1 MVMYEDGAE
10 PLSPSTMLWERGLVK
25 KMRTT
30 LVTRRR
36 SAFLILSEH
45 LK

>member
-1 MVMYEDGAE
+1 MVMHEDSAE
-10 PLSPSTMLWERGLVK
+10 PLSLSTMLWEHGLVK

-30 LVTRRR
+30 LVTRRW

>member
-1 MVMYEDGAE
+1 MVLYEEGAE
-10 PLSPSTMLWERGLVK
+10 PPSPSTMLWEHGLVK

-30 LVTRRR
+30 PATRRR